1 MDGKPYLLDGANWTW
16 SGTGTIP
23 HLLVSHLGYT
33 FFAVLVGFVIAFPLG
48 LLIGHTGRGSFLAI
62 NAGNAGRSLPTLGLL
77 SLLVVLMGLGFTP
90 VLIALVVLVI
100 PPILTSTYAGL
111 RSVDQNAVD
120 AAKGMGMSSTQVLFR
135 VELPIALPVVFGGIR
150 AAVLQV
156 VATATVAAYVG
167 GSGLG
172 RLLVDGLALN
182 DYGQMVAGAVVVAV
196 LAIVLDLLL
205 GLVQRYAVSPGLT
218 GRGLKR
224 ARGTRSVAESGAI
237 PDEELISAGSSKGTS

>member
-1 MDGKPYLLDGANWTW
+1 VGDETPYLLDPDHWDW
-16 SGTGTIP
+16 GTTGSIP

-33 FFAVLVGFVIAFPLG
+33 AIAVLVGFVIAFPIG

-77 SLLVVLMGLGFTP
+77 SLLVVLMGLRFTP

-111 RSVDQNAVD
+111 RSVDHNAVD
-120 AAKGMGMSSTQVLFR
+120 AAKGMGMTSSQVLFR
-135 VELPIALPVVFGGIR
+135 VELPMALPVVFGGFR

-167 GSGLG
+167 QSGLG

-182 DYGQMVAGAVVVAV
+182 DYGRVVAGAVVVAA

-205 GLVQRYAVSPGLT
+205 GLVQRYVVSPGIT
-218 GRGLKR
+218 GRGSSR
-224 ARGTRSVAESGAI
+224 ARRAGSVAESPADI
-237 PDEELISAGSSKGTS
+237 ELVGAGSSKGTT